1 MVTQKVT
8 PGDPGS
14 LSRCLQDSNPPS
26 IASRPP
32 SQSRPRPQSPIDHG
46 LSPFSQI
53 DHGLCLILS
62 DRLTLTRPPSQSRPR
77 PQSPIDHGL
86 SPFSQIDHGLC
97 LILSDRLT
105 LTRPPSQSR
114 PRPQSPI
121 DHGLSLRSTTA
132 SVHSLSLDS
141 LSHGLRL
148 SLDHGLSLR
157 PPRPQSSPSTLS
169 QSRPSLFRLMSKSK
183 QRISLGLR
191 KIKTLF
197 SEVLIEQDE

>member
-1 MVTQKVT
+1 MVTSSSSMKRIRIAVFDLKSN
-8 PGDPGS
+8 PIS
-14 LSRCLQDSNPPS
+14 LSLFHDFSLSTRVTQP
-26 IASRPP
+26 
-32 SQSRPRPQSPIDHG
+32 
-46 LSPFSQI
+46 LSPTL
-53 DHGLCLILS
+53 HPLPPGLRLS
-62 DRLTLTRPPSQSRPR
+62 L
-77 PQSPIDHGL
+77 
-86 SPFSQIDHGLC
+86 
-97 LILSDRLT
+97 
-105 LTRPPSQSR
+105 
-114 PRPQSPI
+114 

-132 SVHSLSLDS
+132 SVHSLRSTTGSVSFSQIDS

-197 SEVLIEQDE
+197 SEVLIEQGCTNYAGLQADSKCEPQ